1 MTINQIQLNRFL
13 KYLPYGL
20 FFLAAF
26 IYYSFFA
33 SHIFYFQ
40 EKSSLFVFSSDYLKE
55 NMQQPGGLLVYIS
68 SFLTSFG
75 HYPFAGS
82 FIITAVLLFVIILSS
97 GIIRKISGKSAGPF
111 PWLIALILFYLQCN
125 YQYLFVNNLG
135 ILFQL
140 AFFRL
145 ALNRPKG
152 WLPVVFIP
160 VWYYFTGGFALIYV
174 IMYVLWQI
182 FERPER
188 FLYRMVTLLILS
200 FVSFYI
206 FAEFL
211 FFQETKNLLTF
222 PWSPEGT
229 GMQTNIFTG
238 AVCAICILPV
248 LAVIRKRN
256 ALSDRLS
263 GQRYAL
269 FGSALLVV
277 IMLSVT
283 IFKYDKKTLNYF
295 RVEKM
300 FVENRFQELIDFNLK
315 NLSSNT
321 LTSYLNNIA
330 LCETGRLNDLLFHFP
345 QSTDGSTLFLKWEIV
360 SEILRRG
367 GYFYY
372 CTGMINEAHRWAF
385 EYMVMKG
392 LTPEGLKM
400 MIKTELINGNYK
412 TAGRYNNI
420 LRRTFF
426 YRKDAKEFD
435 KLLYNDAAINSHP
448 EYGQKRRI
456 KVKRDF
462 FSITDDPFINVERVI
477 ATDSLN
483 RQAFEYK
490 LAWLL
495 INKDYQGIANEWK
508 NLGRYNFKSIPV
520 HIEEAGVAIK
530 SLYNIN
536 LPAAGNL
543 RISNVT
549 ENRFV
554 TFLQIFQSYGSNLQS
569 AEPALKK
576 QFGDTF
582 WYYVFYK

>member
-1 MTINQIQLNRFL
+1 M
-13 KYLPYGL
+13 
-20 FFLAAF
+20 F
-26 IYYSFFA
+26 I
-33 SHIFYFQ
+33 
-40 EKSSLFVFSSDYLKE
+40 
-55 NMQQPGGLLVYIS
+55 
-68 SFLTSFG
+68 
-75 HYPFAGS
+75 
-82 FIITAVLLFVIILSS
+82 
-97 GIIRKISGKSAGPF
+97 
-111 PWLIALILFYLQCN
+111 
-125 YQYLFVNNLG
+125 NNLG
-135 ILFQL
+135 LLFQL

-152 WLPVVFIP
+152 WLPVVIIP
-160 VWYYFTGGFALIYV
+160 LWYYFTGGFALV
-174 IMYVLWQI
+174 FLIMYVLWQI
-182 FERPER
+182 FERPGK
-188 FLYRMVTLLILS
+188 FLFRTASILIVSLI
-200 FVSFYI
+200 SFYI
-206 FAEFL
+206 SAEFL
-211 FFQETKNLLTF
+211 FFQETKSLLTF
-222 PWSPEGT
+222 PWSPERT

-448 EYGQKRRI
+448 KYRLKRRI
-456 KVKRDF
+456 KVKWDF

-508 NLGRYNFKSIPV
+508 NLGRYDFKSIPV

-554 TFLQIFQSYGSNLQS
+554 KFLQIFQSYGSNLQS